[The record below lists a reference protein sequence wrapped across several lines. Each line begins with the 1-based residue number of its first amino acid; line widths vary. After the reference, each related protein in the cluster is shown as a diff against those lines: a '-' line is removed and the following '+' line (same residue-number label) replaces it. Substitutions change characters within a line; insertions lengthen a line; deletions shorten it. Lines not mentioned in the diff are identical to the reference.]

1 MADIPRHLGQKE
13 TQPTAKTVNEMIPY
27 DILLSS
33 LIGDQHNYL
42 LRGFIQQLMEADTE
56 TYRQILPR
64 AQKILWKMEGK
75 GFRGQRCT
83 RASQENHKIK

>member
-33 LIGDQHNYL
+33 LIGD
-42 LRGFIQQLMEADTE
+42 
-56 TYRQILPR
+56 
-64 AQKILWKMEGK
+64 
-75 GFRGQRCT
+75 
-83 RASQENHKIK
+83 

>member
-1 MADIPRHLGQKE
+1 
-13 TQPTAKTVNEMIPY
+13 
-27 DILLSS
+27 
-33 LIGDQHNYL
+33 
-42 LRGFIQQLMEADTE
+42 MEADTE